1 LPSGNAT
8 LAQGGDIAELASVA
22 KAKVGDAGRYVGEQ
36 AVQLHGGMGM
46 TEELKVGHY
55 LKPLVAINIQYG
67 DPAFHITR
75 RAEDVF
81 KSASALRQEQATAAD
96 RAANAA

>member
-1 LPSGNAT
+1 LLTPVGRILLKESNRQSANIS
-8 LAQGGDIAELASVA
+8 AVEGGAA
-22 KAKVGDAGRYVGEQ
+22 
-36 AVQLHGGMGM
+36 
-46 TEELKVGHY
+46 GHY
-55 LKPLVAINIQYG
+55 LKRLVAINIQYG